1 MKKQIEMMA
10 APTAMQP
17 GGYVLAA
24 YADHTVP
31 ATPQVQL
38 EAERATGRGFRVT
51 LRWPCATAVRQ
62 VDDNPTLFPDA
73 CALLVPVAD
82 DSQWI
87 TMGAPG
93 KPVQGVLWRAD
104 RQELYRMHA
113 EGLGTMQRQAPPLGW
128 TVVPEWRQ
136 GFWQVVLQLPCWPEL
151 ERAGRVGVAV
161 WQGAQR
167 ERAGLKS
174 VSTDWVGL
182 S

>member
-1 MKKQIEMMA
+1 MKQIDMMT

-17 GGYVLAA
+17 GGYVPVA
-24 YADHTVP
+24 YADRGRP

-38 EAERATGRGFRVT
+38 DYERALGRGYRLT
-51 LRWPCATAVRQ
+51 LRWPCAHAVTQ

-73 CALLVPVAD
+73 CALLVPAAED
-82 DSQWI
+82 APWI
-87 TMGAPG
+87 TMGAAG

-104 RQELYRMHA
+104 RAGLYRMHA
-113 EGLGTMQRQAPPLGW
+113 EGLGTMSRQDPPPGW
-128 TVVPEWRQ
+128 SATAEWRQ
-136 GFWQVVLQLPCWPEL
+136 GAWQVVLQLPAWAEL
-151 ERAGRVGVAV
+151 EHAARVGVAV

-174 VSTDWVGL
+174 VSTDWVSL